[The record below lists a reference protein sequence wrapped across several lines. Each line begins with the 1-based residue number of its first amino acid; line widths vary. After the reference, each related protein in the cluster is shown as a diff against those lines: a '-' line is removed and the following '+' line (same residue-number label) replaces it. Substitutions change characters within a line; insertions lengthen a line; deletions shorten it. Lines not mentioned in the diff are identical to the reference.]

1 MISGEIETWR
11 SELELGLDDAAP
23 NIRAAVASF
32 AAVIASVAVVQLL
45 AGHPEHAR
53 SHADVVSDLELVPGF
68 KSNRHALV
76 GTPTLSLIHI

>member
-11 SELELGLDDAAP
+11 SELELSLDDAAP

-45 AGHPEHAR
+45 AGHPEHCLLYTSPSPR
-53 SHADVVSDLELVPGF
+53 D
-68 KSNRHALV
+68 
-76 GTPTLSLIHI
+76 